1 MALIPMVIEESPRGE
16 RSFDIYSRLLRDRI
30 IMLQGEINEPMANTI
45 IAQMLFLESENP
57 NADISLYIQSPGGSV
72 YAGLSILD
80 TMRYIKPNVAT
91 IGMGMV
97 ASMAS
102 ILLAAGA
109 KGKRSVLPNTRVM
122 IHQPHGGAQGQV
134 TDIQIVAQQYQEL
147 KELGVRLLSE
157 FTGQPEKKLAAD
169 MERDNYM
176 KAEDAKKY
184 GLVDN
189 VLLRNK

>member
-30 IMLQGEINEPMANTI
+30 IMLQGEINEAMANTI

-102 ILLAAGA
+102 ILLAAGE
-109 KGKRSVLPNTRVM
+109 KGKRSVLPNARVM

-134 TDIQIVAQQYQEL
+134 TDIQIVAKEYQEL
-147 KELGVRLLSE
+147 KELGTKLLAE
-157 FTGQPEKKLAAD
+157 FSGQPVEKLAAD

-176 KAEDAKKY
+176 KAEEAKAY

-189 VLLRNK
+189 VLVRK

>member
-1 MALIPMVIEESPRGE
+1 MALIPMVIEESPRVE

-30 IMLQGEINEPMANTI
+30 IMLQGEINEAMANTI

-80 TMRYIKPNVAT
+80 TMRYIKPSVAT

-102 ILLAAGA
+102 ILLAAGE
-109 KGKRSVLPNTRVM
+109 KGKRSVLPNARVM

-134 TDIQIVAQQYQEL
+134 TDIQIVAKEYQEL
-147 KELGVRLLSE
+147 KELGTKLLAE
-157 FTGQPEKKLAAD
+157 FSGQPVEKLAAD

-176 KAEDAKKY
+176 KAEEACKY

-189 VLLRNK
+189 VLVRK

>member
-1 MALIPMVIEESPRGE
+1 MSLIPMVIEESPRGE

-72 YAGLSILD
+72 YAGLAILD

-102 ILLAAGA
+102 ILLAAGE
-109 KGKRSVLPNTRVM
+109 KGKRSVLPHTKVM

-134 TDIQIVAQQYQEL
+134 TDIQIVAKEYQEL
-147 KELGVRLLSE
+147 KELGAKLLSE
-157 FTGQPEKKLAAD
+157 FSGQPVEKLVAD
-169 MERDNYM
+169 MERDNYLC
-176 KAEDAKKY
+176 ATAAKDY

-189 VLLRNK
+189 VLVRK

>member
-102 ILLAAGA
+102 ILLAAGE
-109 KGKRSVLPNTRVM
+109 KGKRSVLLNTRVM

-147 KELGVRLLSE
+147 KELGVKLLSE

-189 VLLRNK
+189 VLIRK

>member
-1 MALIPMVIEESPRGE
+1 MSLIPMVIEESPRGE

-30 IMLQGEINEPMANTI
+30 IMLQGEINETMANTI

-57 NADISLYIQSPGGSV
+57 NADISLYIQSPGGVV
-72 YAGLSILD
+72 YAGLAILD

-102 ILLAAGA
+102 ILLAGGE

-134 TDIQIVAQQYQEL
+134 TDIEIITREYLDL
-147 KELGVRLLSE
+147 KRLSAEMLAE
-157 FTGQPEKKLAAD
+157 FSGNSVEKLAAD

-176 KAEDAKKY
+176 TASQAKEY

-189 VLLRNK
+189 VLVRK

>member
-1 MALIPMVIEESPRGE
+1 MSLIPMVIEESPRGE

-30 IMLQGEINEPMANTI
+30 IMLQGEINETMANTI

-57 NADISLYIQSPGGSV
+57 NADISLYIQSPGGGV
-72 YAGLSILD
+72 YAGLAILD
-80 TMRYIKPNVAT
+80 TMQYIKPNVAT

-102 ILLAAGA
+102 ILLAAGE

-134 TDIQIVAQQYQEL
+134 TDIEIIAREYQEL
-147 KELGVRLLSE
+147 KQRGAKLLADFS
-157 FTGQPEKKLAAD
+157 GQPVEKLIID

-176 KAEDAKKY
+176 TAPQAKEY

-189 VLLRNK
+189 ILQRK

>member
-30 IMLQGEINEPMANTI
+30 IMLQGEINEAMANTI

-102 ILLAAGA
+102 ILLAAGE
-109 KGKRSVLPNTRVM
+109 KGKRSVLPNARVM

-134 TDIQIVAQQYQEL
+134 TDIQIVAKEYQEL
-147 KELGVRLLSE
+147 KELGTKLLAE
-157 FTGQPEKKLAAD
+157 FTGQSESKLAAD

-176 KAEDAKKY
+176 KADEAKKY

-189 VLLRNK
+189 VLERNK

>member
-1 MALIPMVIEESPRGE
+1 M
-16 RSFDIYSRLLRDRI
+16 
-30 IMLQGEINEPMANTI
+30 
-45 IAQMLFLESENP
+45 
-57 NADISLYIQSPGGSV
+57 
-72 YAGLSILD
+72 D

-102 ILLAAGA
+102 ILLAAGE
-109 KGKRSVLPNTRVM
+109 KGKRSVLPNARVM

-134 TDIQIVAQQYQEL
+134 TDIQIVAKEYQEL
-147 KELGVRLLSE
+147 KELGTKLLAE
-157 FTGQPEKKLAAD
+157 FSGQPVEKLAAD

-176 KAEDAKKY
+176 KAEEAREY

-189 VLLRNK
+189 VLVRK

>member
-1 MALIPMVIEESPRGE
+1 MSLIQMVIEESPRGE

-30 IMLQGEINEPMANTI
+30 IMLQGEINQPMANTI

-57 NADISLYIQSPGGSV
+57 NADISLYIQSPGGEV

-80 TMRYIKPNVAT
+80 TMQYIKPNVAT

-102 ILLAAGA
+102 ILLAAGE

-122 IHQPHGGAQGQV
+122 IHQPLGGAQGQV
-134 TDIQIVAQQYQEL
+134 TDIEIVTKQLLEL
-147 KELGVRLLSE
+147 KKQSAQMLAE
-157 FTGQPEKKLAAD
+157 FSGQPVEKLLAD

-176 KAEDAKKY
+176 TAAQAQEY

-189 VLLRNK
+189 ILVRK

>member
-30 IMLQGEINEPMANTI
+30 IMLQGEINEAMANTI

-102 ILLAAGA
+102 ILLAAGE
-109 KGKRSVLPNTRVM
+109 KGKRSVLPNARVM

-134 TDIQIVAQQYQEL
+134 TDIQIVAKEYQEL
-147 KELGVRLLSE
+147 KELGTKLLAE
-157 FTGQPEKKLAAD
+157 FSGQPVEKLAAD

-176 KAEDAKKY
+176 KAEEAKEY

-189 VLLRNK
+189 VLVRK

>member
-1 MALIPMVIEESPRGE
+1 MSLIPMVIEESPRGE

-30 IMLQGEINEPMANTI
+30 IMLQGEVNQPMANTI

-57 NADISLYIQSPGGSV
+57 NADISLYIQSPGGEV
-72 YAGLSILD
+72 YAGLAILD
-80 TMRYIKPNVAT
+80 TMKYIKPNVAT

-102 ILLAAGA
+102 ILLAAGE

-122 IHQPHGGAQGQV
+122 IHQPLGGAQGQV
-134 TDIQIVAQQYQEL
+134 TDIEIVTKQLLDLKKQSAQML
-147 KELGVRLLSE
+147 AE
-157 FTGQPEKKLAAD
+157 FSGQPVEKLLAD

-176 KAEDAKKY
+176 TAQQAKDY

-189 VLLRNK
+189 VLVRK